1 MSTVTVRT
9 VPEITVAARS
19 IQVAA
24 RANSTVAAALHALW
38 CAGRL
43 GAVPAAA
50 PMTEVELRAAAA
62 VEDDAAAASAR
73 QDTEAAHRAAAQA
86 YRWVLGEA
94 ELPTS

>member
-1 MSTVTVRT
+1 
-9 VPEITVAARS
+9 
-19 IQVAA
+19 
-24 RANSTVAAALHALW
+24 
-38 CAGRL
+38 
-43 GAVPAAA
+43 
-50 PMTEVELRAAAA
+50 MTEVELRAAAA